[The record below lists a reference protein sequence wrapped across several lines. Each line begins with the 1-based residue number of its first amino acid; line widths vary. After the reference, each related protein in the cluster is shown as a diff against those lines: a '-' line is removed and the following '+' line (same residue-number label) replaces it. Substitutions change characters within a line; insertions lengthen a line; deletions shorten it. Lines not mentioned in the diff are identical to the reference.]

1 MPEALA
7 WLAEH
12 ERPFRAL
19 VSALAGTDWH
29 RSTSWKWL
37 NGQRKPST
45 AELAL
50 IELVR
55 RNPELM
61 DGEKR

>member
-1 MPEALA
+1 MPDALA
-7 WLAEH
+7 WLAEN
-12 ERPFRAL
+12 ERAFRELVGAL
-19 VSALAGTDWH
+19 TGRPMSRT
-29 RSTSWKWL
+29 TTWKWRR
-37 NGQRKPST
+37 GMRKPST

-61 DGEKR
+61 EIER